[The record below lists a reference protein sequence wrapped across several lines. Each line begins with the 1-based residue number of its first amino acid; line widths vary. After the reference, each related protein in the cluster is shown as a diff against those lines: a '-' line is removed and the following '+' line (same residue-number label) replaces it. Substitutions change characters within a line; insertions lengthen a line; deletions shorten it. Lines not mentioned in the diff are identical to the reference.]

1 MEIKFN
7 TYSPISNKGNVVN
20 FQSRNIKPVVEKVS
34 QNLNSEKNIVNAKN
48 FGAQS
53 FIGRIKNFFGFAS
66 KRTIATEAEN
76 LVPETKLIQP
86 EMKDL
91 KITEVE
97 NLVPEAK
104 VVKPKIK
111 DLKAELKN
119 TELEIRN
126 INKRIKTLNGEIAR
140 WTKDIQEFETRDN
153 GSPEVWYTN
162 WQLAHFH
169 TNTCQIGIER
179 NNKELIQL
187 KDQRSQL
194 RNKINTINNQI
205 QEIKNNTA
213 E

>member
-20 FQSRNIKPVVEKVS
+20 FQSKNIKPIVRKVS
-34 QNLNSEKNIVNAKN
+34 QNLNIENNIVNTKN
-48 FGAQS
+48 FGIQS
-53 FIGRIKNFFGFAS
+53 FIDKIKIFFGFAN
-66 KRTIATEAEN
+66 KRNVAAETEN
-76 LVPETKLIQP
+76 LVSEIEIKQ
-86 EMKDL
+86 
-91 KITEVE
+91 
-97 NLVPEAK
+97 
-104 VVKPKIK
+104 PKIK

-126 INKRIKTLNGEIAR
+126 INKRIKTLNGEITR

-162 WQLAHFH
+162 WQLANFH
-169 TNTCQIGIER
+169 TYTCQIGIEK
-179 NNKELIQL
+179 NNKELVQL

-205 QEIKNNTA
+205 QEIKK
-213 E
+213 